1 MSLDDFK
8 KTCLKINNGES
19 LPSEVLVNDYNN
31 IQ

>member
-19 LPSEVLVNDYNN
+19 LPNDVLVADYNN
-31 IQ
+31 I